1 MSVSFSH
8 EVTFW
13 ERAVRDVF
21 LCFCHFPI
29 QCVGSGVVYTVA
41 TAFFFTVL
49 PFFVRF
55 CRVYV
60 TFVSN
65 ALQRRF

>member
-1 MSVSFSH
+1 MNFP
-8 EVTFW
+8 EVGKGY
-13 ERAVRDVF
+13 
-21 LCFCHFPI
+21 LP
-29 QCVGSGVVYTVA
+29 GTVA